1 MSPNSSRNCVSGTCI
16 KGSVN
21 NNIEALSDDSK
32 QLLPVLNRNHRAR
45 IANNLFRY
53 MHIIV
58 LIAFEYSNPVLLA
71 RPQIWVSMH
80 ANRIRI
86 QN

>member
-45 IANNLFRY
+45 FANNLFRDAR
-53 MHIIV
+53 IIV
-58 LIAFEYSNPVLLA
+58 LIAFEYSGLTA
-71 RPQIWVSMH
+71 SAGSH
-80 ANRIRI
+80 IRAPKSAGRLTV
-86 QN
+86 